1 MPIRKELRHFYRTPE
16 WKAARE
22 ACRER
27 AGDRCEQC
35 GGENGAIGYRRRTD
49 GRFVAVYAPDS
60 LTPLALWPEK
70 AKMVMVQCGGAHLN
84 NVAGDDRPENLAW
97 LCRGCHLHRD
107 APFHKLTRSVRKD
120 AERPLLAMA
129 EVLEQGATCAPRG
142 SL

>member
-1 MPIRKELRHFYRTPE
+1 MQPARLGKRTTEGRLAFSNLPTRSTRGIRTGFLTRSKRCWKSSMPIRKELRHFYRTPE

-60 LTPLALWPEK
+60 FTP
-70 AKMVMVQCGGAHLN
+70 
-84 NVAGDDRPENLAW
+84 
-97 LCRGCHLHRD
+97 
-107 APFHKLTRSVRKD
+107 
-120 AERPLLAMA
+120 
-129 EVLEQGATCAPRG
+129 
-142 SL
+142 